1 VKRHYRQRQQQLFL
15 DELTDTDPALG
26 SEHRLELL
34 GHPIHI
40 GLRRDQANAG
50 VSFHTDIQ
58 RAETPLAN
66 KARDAAHRQ
75 LHDGDT
81 RHASK
86 MHTPMHLSRHV
97 GELRTQ
103 TGKLGERNGKIDVG
117 FGFGEPIDI
126 ERLRPGRRHGARI
139 IGIEGVQ
146 VKILLPPK
154 PLFRLDM
161 NPLIL
166 ASTSPYRRTLLER
179 FGLPFEAVRPQ
190 VAEEYLPGESPSDRA
205 MRLAM
210 AKAEDVAERHPNA
223 VVIGSDQVAA
233 AGHTMLDKPGDAAT
247 CRSQLATLSGTDAR
261 FHTACAVLG
270 PAGSVRLV
278 HLDTTTVVFRP
289 LSAKEIDRYVE
300 REKPFDC
307 AGGFKAEALGIT
319 LFESIESKDPTA
331 LIGLPLIWL
340 ASALRRAGYA
350 LP

>member
-1 VKRHYRQRQQQLFL
+1 
-15 DELTDTDPALG
+15 
-26 SEHRLELL
+26 
-34 GHPIHI
+34 
-40 GLRRDQANAG
+40 
-50 VSFHTDIQ
+50 
-58 RAETPLAN
+58 
-66 KARDAAHRQ
+66 
-75 LHDGDT
+75 
-81 RHASK
+81 
-86 MHTPMHLSRHV
+86 MHTPMHLSRHI

-103 TGKLGERNGKIDVG
+103 TGKLGERNGEIDVG
-117 FGFGEPIDI
+117 FSFGEPIDV

-139 IGIEGVQ
+139 IGIEGAQ
-146 VKILLPPK
+146 VKILLTPK

-166 ASTSPYRRTLLER
+166 ASTSPYRRMLLQR

-190 VAEEYLPGESPSDRA
+190 VGEEHVAGESPSDRA
-205 MRLAM
+205 IRLAM
-210 AKAEDVAERHPNA
+210 AKAEEVAERHPNA

-233 AGHTMLDKPGDAAT
+233 AGHKVLDKPGDAAT

-261 FHTACAVLG
+261 FHTACAVVG
-270 PAGSVRLV
+270 PGGSVRLV
-278 HLDTTTVVFRP
+278 HLDTTTVFFRS